1 MSLLNNAVMSVQL
14 GLEDLEKGTGAR
26 NLSAVRNL
34 HAGVVLL
41 LKAKLLE
48 LSAPGSDEVLLKQKI
63 KPRLAKSGR
72 IEFVG
77 TGRKTV
83 ELDEIKTRLT
93 AIGVVVDWERIERL
107 TRERNN
113 VEHYY
118 PQITDEALRGL
129 AADVLV
135 IIRDFA
141 TRELGREPIE
151 LFGEACWTQLLAN
164 KEVFDSERH
173 DCLDALGTLRW
184 PTDTARRAS
193 EDYACSQ
200 CAAQLF
206 HPSGSSK
213 DIEELEIQCRACGH
227 TTNAS
232 SFVEAALREYLAGDR
247 YEAVKDGGRDP
258 LTDCPGCF
266 RETFLVEE
274 GICAMCGYELDFLSC
289 MRCDSPLEADDQDLG
304 GLCGYC
310 QHVSDTDD

>member
-1 MSLLNNAVMSVQL
+1 MSLLNNAVMSIQL
-14 GLEDLEKGTGAR
+14 GLEDLEKGTGGR

-34 HAGVVLL
+34 HAGVILL

-48 LSAPGSDEVLLKQKI
+48 LSAPGSDEVLLKQKL
-63 KPRLAKSGR
+63 KPRLAKSGS

-83 ELDEIKTRLT
+83 ELDEIKSRLT

-135 IIRDFA
+135 IVRDFA
-141 TRELGREPIE
+141 TRELGHDPID
-151 LFGEACWTQLLAN
+151 LFGEACWQRLLEN
-164 KEVFDSERH
+164 KEVFDSERR
-173 DCLDALGTLRW
+173 DCLEALGGLRW
-184 PTDTARRAS
+184 PTDIARCAS
-193 EDYACSQ
+193 EEYACSQ

-206 HPSGSSK
+206 HPTGSSK
-213 DIEELEIQCRACGH
+213 DIEELEIQCRACGD
-227 TTNAS
+227 TTKAG

-258 LTDCPGCF
+258 LADCPGCF
-266 RETFLVEE
+266 RKTFLVEE
-274 GICAMCGYELDFLSC
+274 GICATCGHELEFLSC
-289 MRCDSPLEADDQDLG
+289 MQCDSPLEADDQHLE

-310 QHVSDTDD
+310 DHVINAND